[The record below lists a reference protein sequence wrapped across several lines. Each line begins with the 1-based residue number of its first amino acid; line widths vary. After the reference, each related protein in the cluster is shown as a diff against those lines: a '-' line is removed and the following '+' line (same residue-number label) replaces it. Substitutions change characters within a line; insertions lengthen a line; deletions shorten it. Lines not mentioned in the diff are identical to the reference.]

1 MQIVGEA
8 GWQPCTCARQC
19 VSPSRCQCEC
29 FGSLPVSIIV
39 WFNCWLYAK
48 RKYLLIILQ
57 KERSP
62 AGRGAGERCPGVS
75 RHAQQTCQPTC
86 HAPTRCCQSL
96 SQRETLCS
104 VRAWQI
110 CDGVPRLPIFSM
122 LMQFYF
128 LGWLS
133 HLFCASAPEIIQET
147 CVGDL
152 IRVWAWHVS
161 VSTAVAPQ
169 PHGRAGDTLRVI
181 NKGWTLSLSW
191 RCSRASDGRGDIG
204 ASIWTRWG
212 LSSFRVSSDLPAVEG
227 PSLASEGDSALVAI
241 VYITHTM
248 ITSCLG
254 NVRSPPPH
262 VHSVEGDSAPGLKS
276 RDWGSWPVWS
286 QAGHCPWSPG
296 SSSLK
301 QW

>member
-1 MQIVGEA
+1 MSGGFQACSANLPTNLPRAHPLLSVIVTERD
-8 GWQPCTCARQC
+8 PEFT
-19 VSPSRCQCEC
+19 S
-29 FGSLPVSIIV
+29 SLTDLWWGAQTPYI
-39 WFNCWLYAK
+39 LYAHAI
-48 RKYLLIILQ
+48 LL
-57 KERSP
+57 S
-62 AGRGAGERCPGVS
+62 
-75 RHAQQTCQPTC
+75 
-86 HAPTRCCQSL
+86 
-96 SQRETLCS
+96 
-104 VRAWQI
+104 
-110 CDGVPRLPIFSM
+110 
-122 LMQFYF
+122 
-128 LGWLS
+128 
-133 HLFCASAPEIIQET
+133 
-147 CVGDL
+147 
-152 IRVWAWHVS
+152 
-161 VSTAVAPQ
+161 AVAPQ

-191 RCSRASDGRGDIG
+191 RCSRTSDGRGDIG

-227 PSLASEGDSALVAI
+227 PSLASEEDSALVAI

-254 NVRSPPPH
+254 DVRSPPPH